1 MFKFLNSFTI
11 TFLHENYFAPVDAL
25 AEHDYIAKTPHELTI
40 KKGDIIRDVVR
51 KQDGWW
57 EGVLNEKRGI
67 FPDTFVRPIDKEPSS
82 VVYRNKKETTR
93 IRRCRVAFSYKQDH
107 EDELNLN
114 VGDVIEVLG
123 EEEEGWWRGLLNGK
137 EGVFPSNF
145 VVEIKGA
152 GSREDLTNAVDEKL
166 PSLPP
171 KPGRL

>member
-1 MFKFLNSFTI
+1 M
-11 TFLHENYFAPVDAL
+11 
-25 AEHDYIAKTPHELTI
+25 
-40 KKGDIIRDVVR
+40 VR

-67 FPDTFVRPIDKEPSS
+67 FPDTFVRPIDKEPSA
-82 VVYRNKKETTR
+82 VVYRNRKDSSR

-114 VGDVIEVLG
+114 VGDIIEVLG
-123 EEEEGWWRGLLNGK
+123 EEEEGWWRGVLNGK

-145 VVEIKGA
+145 VVEIKSGS
-152 GSREDLTNAVDEKL
+152 SREDLANTIDEKL

-171 KPGRL
+171 KPGTNSENSNYFDYEPVTTSDKLNYCSCFCCNYSINCYL